1 MKSDMTAKEYLQQLC
16 RADVIINQRIQ
27 EKADLRSRLFS
38 IGSMDYAKERVQMTL
53 PTGSG
58 YEREI
63 VKLIDLENEIDGL
76 IDTYVNL
83 KHKVIEQLHELNNID
98 QIKILYKRYV
108 LGEKF
113 EQIAVDLNF
122 SIRNVYK
129 IHGHALQ
136 EFQKI
141 YLKK

>member
-1 MKSDMTAKEYLQQLC
+1 MTAKEYLQQLHK
-16 RADVIINQRIQ
+16 ADVVINQRIR
-27 EKADLRSRLFS
+27 EKADLRARLSS
-38 IGSMDYAKERVQMTL
+38 IGSFDHSKGRVQTSL
-53 PTGSG
+53 PEDAG
-58 YEREI
+58 YEKQVERI
-63 VKLIDLENEIDGL
+63 IDLENEIDSR
-76 IDTYVNL
+76 IKEYFNL
-83 KHKVIEQLHELNNID
+83 KHKVIGQLHDLNDTD

-129 IHGHALQ
+129 IHGYGLQ

-141 YLKK
+141 HLKK